1 MDDQSNTPT
10 PFPNKKD
17 LGIQLINKDGD
28 IIPIPSLPVKIGRD
42 EQVDI
47 QLDDDSVSAAHAL
60 IFYDDRVQAVCIE
73 DLRSLNGI
81 YINGKPTYSNIL
93 FDGVN
98 ITLGLEILT
107 FRNVDFIPQNDE

>member
-10 PFPNKKD
+10 PYPTKKD
-17 LGIQLINKDGD
+17 GIQLINKDGN
-28 IIPIPSLPVKIGRD
+28 IIAIPSLPVTIGRA

-47 QLDDDSVSAAHAL
+47 QLDDDSVSAAHAR
-60 IFYDDRVQAVCIE
+60 IFYDDRVRAVCIE
-73 DLRSLNGI
+73 DLLSLNGV
-81 YINGKPTYSNIL
+81 YINGKPTSSNIL

-107 FRNVDFIPQNDE
+107 FRNVDFIPHNDE